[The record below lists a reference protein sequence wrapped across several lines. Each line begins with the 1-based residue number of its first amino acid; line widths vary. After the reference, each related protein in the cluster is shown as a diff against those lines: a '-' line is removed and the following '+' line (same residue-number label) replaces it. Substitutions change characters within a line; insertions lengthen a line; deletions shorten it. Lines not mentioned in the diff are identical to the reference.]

1 MTTWGATQWTA
12 YRLGFQPQLG
22 LPWFQTD
29 MPIAT
34 AIEMNPPDAA
44 M

>member
-1 MTTWGATQWTA
+1 MFFVSRA
-12 YRLGFQPQLG
+12 RH
-22 LPWFQTD
+22 TD

-44 M
+44 IQAPSIKMRGA